1 MTNDPLGE
9 AVGPVAAEPD
19 VATST
24 FLSPDVRVWDL
35 LLRLTHWSFPLLIPM
50 MWWTAE
56 NSKWALHRRTGLV
69 LLGLLVFRILWGVLG
84 PETAR
89 FSSFVKGPAEVLAYL
104 RGQIAG
110 TATRIG
116 HSPLGGWSTMVL
128 LAAMLLQVSMG
139 LFAGDPYDGMT
150 GPLNPLVG
158 VLTADTIT
166 ELHETFFWVIVSLI
180 GLHLSAIT
188 VYAVRGD
195 DLLSPM
201 VSGDR
206 PPMPGVAGIGPTPW
220 GRGVLSAGLAA
231 GFALWVAYGAP
242 PLT

>member
-1 MTNDPLGE
+1 MTDPLGTPLT
-9 AVGPVAAEPD
+9 ASRD
-19 VATST
+19 VK
-24 FLSPDVRVWDL
+24 VWDP
-35 LLRLTHWSFPLLIPM
+35 LLRITHWSFLLIIPM

-69 LLGLLVFRILWGVLG
+69 LLGLLVFRLLWGFLG

-89 FSSFVKGPAEVLAYL
+89 FSSFVKGPGEVIAYL
-104 RGQIAG
+104 RGPVSDA
-110 TATRIG
+110 ATRIG
-116 HSPLGGWSTMVL
+116 HSPIGGWSTLVL
-128 LAAMLLQVSMG
+128 LGAMLLQVGMG

-158 VLTADTIT
+158 VMTADTIT
-166 ELHETFFWVIVSLI
+166 DLHEVCFWVIAGLI
-180 GLHLSAIT
+180 GFHLTAIT
-188 VYAVRGD
+188 YYAVRGN

-206 PPMPGVAGIGPTPW
+206 PPMQGVAGIGPTPW
-220 GRGVLSAGLAA
+220 GRAALAVGLAA
-231 GFALWVAYGAP
+231 SFALWVAFGAP

>member
-1 MTNDPLGE
+1 MTDPLGT
-9 AVGPVAAEPD
+9 APAASQD
-19 VATST
+19 VK
-24 FLSPDVRVWDL
+24 VWDP
-35 LLRLTHWSFPLLIPM
+35 LLRITHWSFLLIIPM

-69 LLGLLVFRILWGVLG
+69 LLGLLVFRLLWGFLG

-89 FSSFVKGPAEVLAYL
+89 FSSFVKGPGEVIAYV
-104 RGQIAG
+104 RGAVSDA
-110 TATRIG
+110 ATRIG
-116 HSPLGGWSTMVL
+116 HSPIGGWSTLAL
-128 LAAMLLQVSMG
+128 LGAMLLQVSMG

-158 VLTADTIT
+158 VMTADAIT
-166 ELHETFFWVIVSLI
+166 EWHETFFWVIAGLI
-180 GLHLSAIT
+180 GLHLAAIT
-188 VYAVRGD
+188 FYAVKGN

-206 PPMPGVAGIGPTPW
+206 PPMPGVTGIGPTPW
-220 GRGVLSAGLAA
+220 ARAALAMGLAA